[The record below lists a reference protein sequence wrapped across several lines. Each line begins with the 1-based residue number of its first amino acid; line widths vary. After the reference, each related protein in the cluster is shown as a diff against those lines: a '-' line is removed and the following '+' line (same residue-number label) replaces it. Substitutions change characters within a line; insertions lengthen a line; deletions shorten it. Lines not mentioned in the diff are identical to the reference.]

1 MQDQPNRKQII
12 KYLWPI
18 TSILVCCIFW
28 VDPKQF
34 KFQLQVWS
42 FVSSIASIAW
52 SFSSNYSRRKFGQMS
67 VLSRAVFFSYIL
79 IAVVSRITM
88 IEFFLISCGKFV
100 YIYLIVGTHVMI
112 VFCLDVWLNWASF
125 AAGKHWFWKGKDFV
139 IRAFSSMYIHFPV
152 TEDSNQKEEDLRY
165 LTLFWILLSF
175 FLPLVRKSPV

>member
-1 MQDQPNRKQII
+1 MQDQPDRKQII

-28 VDPKQF
+28 VEPKQF

-67 VLSRAVFFSYIL
+67 VLSRAVFFFYIL

-139 IRAFSSMYIHFPV
+139 IRAFSSIYIHFPV

-165 LTLFWILLSF
+165 
-175 FLPLVRKSPV
+175 